1 MTFSFVSVNISLMLK
16 IRLQRTGR
24 VHETSFRIVVTE
36 SQNGPK
42 SGKTLETVG
51 SYDPRKTSEHID
63 GERIKY
69 WISKGAKVSGTVH
82 NMLVSKK
89 IIEGKK
95 VNVLPKKHPP
105 VKEVPV
111 VSGEKAPKVE
121 ESPALATPAVETKEA
136 PKA

>member
-1 MTFSFVSVNISLMLK
+1 MLK

-42 SGKTLETVG
+42 SGSPLETVG
-51 SYDPRKTSEHID
+51 SYDPRKKDEHID

-69 WISKGAKVSGTVH
+69 WMSKGAKLSDTLH

-95 VNVLPKKHPP
+95 VNSLPKRRPIVKP
-105 VKEVPV
+105 VDATATAPV
-111 VSGEKAPKVE
+111 AP
-121 ESPALATPAVETKEA
+121 ATPAPVEA
-136 PKA
+136 PKN